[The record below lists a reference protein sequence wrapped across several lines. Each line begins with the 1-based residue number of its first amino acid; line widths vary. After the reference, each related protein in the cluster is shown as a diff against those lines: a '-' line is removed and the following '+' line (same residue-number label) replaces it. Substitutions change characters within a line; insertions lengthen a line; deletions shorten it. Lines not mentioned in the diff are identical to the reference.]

1 MSNKDFI
8 RFFNLQLFADG
19 AGAGDG
25 GTGDSGATGATGTD
39 AASQTKGEK
48 VSLEDVKY
56 GIQAETKEQA
66 AAVQEETKAQ
76 PDRAAEFKKLI
87 DGEYKDLYDENVQA
101 ILKKRLKGTNETVE
115 KYNALAPTLEILSKK
130 YGVDASNIEALNKAI
145 EEDDTFYEQEA
156 LDKGVSVEHL
166 KEIRKMERENA
177 ELKRQMQEKE
187 TRENANKLYASWMKQ
202 SDEIKT
208 VYPSFDLQ
216 EWLQNPRFVELLRS
230 NIDMRTAYEVLNKD
244 NIIRSAMQFTAK
256 TVEQKI
262 ANKIAA
268 NGARPA
274 ENGTS
279 SQSAAV
285 VKSDVSQLSNADIDE
300 INRRIARGEKI
311 SFGSTRS

>member
-1 MSNKDFI
+1 MSNKTLF

-19 AGAGDG
+19 AGAGEG
-25 GTGDSGATGATGTD
+25 GTGDSGATGATGMA

-56 GIQAETKEQA
+56 GVQEATKEQA
-66 AAVQEETKAQ
+66 AAVQQETKAQ

-115 KYNALAPTLEILSKK
+115 KYNALAPTLEVLSKK
-130 YGVDASNIEALNKAI
+130 YGVDASDIEALNKAI
-145 EEDDTFYEQEA
+145 EEDDSFYEQEA
-156 LDKGVSVEHL
+156 IDRGMTVEHL
-166 KEIRKMERENA
+166 KEVRKMERENA

-187 TRENANKLYASWMKQ
+187 TRENANKLYASWMEQ
-202 SDEIKT
+202 SEQIKT
-208 VYPSFDLQ
+208 VYPSFNLQ
-216 EWLQNPRFVELLRS
+216 AEMQNPRFVELLRS
-230 NIDMRTAYEVLNKD
+230 NIDMRTAYEVLHKD
-244 NIIRSAMQFTAK
+244 DIIRGAMQFTAK
-256 TVEQKI
+256 TVEQKV
-262 ANKIAA
+262 ANKIIA

-285 VKSDVSQLSNADIDE
+285 VKSDVSQLSYSDMDE
-300 INRRIARGEKI
+300 VNRRVLRGEKI
-311 SFGSTRS
+311 SFGSTRK